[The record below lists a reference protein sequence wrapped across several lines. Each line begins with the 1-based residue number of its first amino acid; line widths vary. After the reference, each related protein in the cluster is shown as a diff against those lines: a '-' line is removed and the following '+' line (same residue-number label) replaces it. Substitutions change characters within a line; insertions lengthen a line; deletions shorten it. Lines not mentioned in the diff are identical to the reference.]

1 MCDSESTEDVMTDD
15 KNNSP
20 EKYDLDLDELS
31 DDKPIVAGSR
41 KLSPENRVDFTK
53 TSEQNK
59 DRYISVGQIE
69 ELSKMAATERQRIID
84 NSLTKKQ
91 IEDIEG
97 HQKMLAEFGKKIS
110 ESTRSLFTSGA
121 LANIKLPSIDLP
133 DISRYM
139 ERPDPI
145 AYVPHIEPSPTAKEQ
160 YRQTSLMQ
168 ELVDA
173 FKAQNN
179 ADNSQLLRLLEPRF
193 DKRKHVLIFANTPI
207 KFTPDSDAD
216 LICGR
221 LFRSGKPVKH
231 PVEKGDLIELLAIRA
246 ATNTERKK
254 TLYNKIAAVNRLI
267 EKETGA
273 EKLFDFIDKKLWFNT
288 VYVKL
293 PL

>member
-1 MCDSESTEDVMTDD
+1 MTDD
-15 KNNSP
+15 KSNIP

-53 TSEQNK
+53 PSEQNK
-59 DRYISVGQIE
+59 DRYISIGQIE
-69 ELSKMAATERQRIID
+69 ELTKMAATERQRIID
-84 NSLTKKQ
+84 SSLTKQ
-91 IEDIEG
+91 QVADIEG

-110 ESTRSLFTSGA
+110 ESTRSLFTSGS
-121 LANIKLPSIDLP
+121 LANIKLPNIDLP
-133 DISRYM
+133 DISRYVQ
-139 ERPDPI
+139 RPDPI

-168 ELVDA
+168 ELVDTI
-173 FKAQNN
+173 KAQSG
-179 ADNSQLLRLLEPRF
+179 ADNSKLLSLLEPRY

-207 KFTPDSDAD
+207 KLTPDSDAD

-231 PVEKGDLIELLAIRA
+231 PVEKGDLIDLLAIREPTSTKRMKA
-246 ATNTERKK
+246 
-254 TLYNKIAAVNRLI
+254 LYNKVASVNRLV

-288 VYVKL
+288 IYVKL

>member
-1 MCDSESTEDVMTDD
+1 MTDD
-15 KNNSP
+15 NSNIP

-31 DDKPIVAGSR
+31 DDKPIVAGTR
-41 KLSPENRVDFTK
+41 KLALGNRVDFTK

-59 DRYISVGQIE
+59 GRYISIGQIE
-69 ELSKMAATERQRIID
+69 ELMKMAATERQRIID
-84 NSLTKKQ
+84 SSLTKQ
-91 IEDIEG
+91 QVADIEG

-110 ESTRSLFTSGA
+110 ENTRSLFTSGS
-121 LANIKLPSIDLP
+121 LANIKLPNIDLP
-133 DISRYM
+133 DISRYVQ
-139 ERPDPI
+139 RPDPI
-145 AYVPHIEPSPTAKEQ
+145 AYVPRIEPSPTAKEQ

-168 ELVDA
+168 ELVDTI
-173 FKAQNN
+173 KAQSG
-179 ADNSQLLRLLEPRF
+179 ADNSKLPSLLEPRY

-207 KFTPDSDAD
+207 KLTPDSDAD

-231 PVEKGDLIELLAIRA
+231 PFEKGDLIDLLAIREP
-246 ATNTERKK
+246 TSTKRMKV
-254 TLYNKIAAVNRLI
+254 LYNKVASVNRLV

-288 VYVKL
+288 IYVKL